1 MERTVLSYDGGPLAE
16 DRAITDGIPGE
27 HIDLYNGGKALALKS
42 AQIRIGEQTATKEI
56 PPDAKGVTFT
66 FHLTAGQTR
75 MHTEF
80 ADETGELALGAY
92 YVYAKR
98 VI

>member
-1 MERTVLSYDGGPLAE
+1 MSTL
-16 DRAITDGIPGE
+16 TF
-27 HIDLYNGGKALALKS
+27 YNGGKALALKA
-42 AQIRIGEQTATKEI
+42 AQIRIGEKTATKVI
-56 PPDAKGVTFT
+56 PPDAKGVTFK

-75 MHTEF
+75 MHTVF
-80 ADETGELALGAY
+80 SDETGELAIGAY